1 MTLWP
6 LIYVKCRMD
15 PRVPAGTHPFSPFN
29 PGDDWAINM
38 LLHEKQRWH
47 LRGYSREESHWS
59 SPSLSFSL
67 PSIPC
72 MLIGAYRGR
81 LYGWAGRAQPV
92 LFYPCFDSRFGTVP
106 SQPSSPW
113 PLLLQM
119 LNKGSS
125 QAYLPSR
132 AAVRNAQHVQD
143 AQEVKPQGAVMGW
156 EFRYCRTLCN
166 SVGSEKT
173 VGFQSK
179 VLL

>member
-81 LYGWAGRAQPV
+81 LYGWAAEHSQCCFIPV
-92 LFYPCFDSRFGTVP
+92 LTPDLVP
-106 SQPSSPW
+106 SPAS
-113 PLLLQM
+113 L
-119 LNKGSS
+119 
-125 QAYLPSR
+125 ALPGLCFSR
-132 AAVRNAQHVQD
+132 CWTKVAVRLICPPGLQW
-143 AQEVKPQGAVMGW
+143 GMLSM
-156 EFRYCRTLCN
+156 CRMRRR
-166 SVGSEKT
+166 
-173 VGFQSK
+173 
-179 VLL
+179 